1 MMPLSDRRNPAI
13 AEIIRR
19 LNVPGVRDLGIVADH
34 GDDHPV
40 STLAADDAD
49 NTARSLRGVS
59 ANGILA
65 VAAP

>member
-1 MMPLSDRRNPAI
+1 MPLGDRKDPAI

-19 LNVPGVRDLGIVADH
+19 LDVPGVRDLGIVAHH
-34 GDDHPV
+34 GDGHPV
-40 STLAADDAD
+40 SSLAADDAD
-49 NTARSLRGVS
+49 DTARSLRGVS